1 MAITLRLT
9 KGEALT
15 FEELDGNFSELNTRT
30 TTLETSKPNWDAAY
44 GWGDHSLQGYITFY
58 EETDPIFVASAAYN
72 ITTQNITNWST
83 AYNWGNHATQGY
95 LTSLGD
101 TNLNDLGD
109 VSISNPTPGHVLQ
122 YNGTIWVSAVN
133 TVTETDPVFTASA
146 AGGITTQNITDWNTA
161 YGWGDHSVAGYIG
174 SSDPAGGITAQN
186 ITDWNTAYG
195 WGDHSVAGYLTQYGT
210 VANHSDVSLAGIS
223 DGQVLEWSASNN
235 RFVPTSINSA
245 SVTISDTTPAN
256 PESGDLWWD
265 STVGVL
271 KVYYNDGTS
280 LQWVDATPQT
290 GYSTAQNL
298 PTAVGFIDMNAN
310 SPTWSGTTGYT
321 VAKSGGDGTAQ
332 STDVIYTLTFPSSY
346 SARTDYIVN
355 ACYDGTNWVAGNG
368 VQIGTTRFTDRVEF
382 IIRRWNED
390 PLNLGEI
397 MIIIYDL

>member
-58 EETDPIFVASAAYN
+58 EETDPVFVASAAYN

-122 YNGTIWVSAVN
+122 YNGTLWVSAVN
-133 TVTETDPVFTASA
+133 TVTETDPVFLASA
-146 AGGITTQNITDWNTA
+146 AGGITTQNITDWNNA
-161 YGWGDHSVAGYIG
+161 YSWGDHSL
-174 SSDPAGGITAQN
+174 
-186 ITDWNTAYG
+186 
-195 WGDHSVAGYLTQYGT
+195 AGYLTQYGT
-210 VANHSDVSLAGIS
+210 IANHSDVSLAGIS
-223 DGQVLEWSASNN
+223 DGQVLEWSTDNN

-245 SVTISDTTPAN
+245 SVTISDTTPTN
-256 PESGDLWWD
+256 PDSGDLWWD

-280 LQWVDATPQT
+280 LQWVDATPQS
-290 GYSTAQNL
+290 GYSTSQSS
-298 PTAVGFIDMNAN
+298 PTAIGCIDMNGN
-310 SPTWSGTTGYT
+310 NPTWMGTTGYT
-321 VAKSGGDGTAQ
+321 VSKSGGDGSAQ
-332 STDVIYTLTFPSSY
+332 DSDVVYTLTFPSSY

-355 ACYDGTNWVAGNG
+355 ASYDGTNWIAGNG
-368 VQIGTTRFTDRVEF
+368 AQIGTTRFVDKIEF

-397 MIIIYDL
+397 MIIIHDL